1 MAKVIM
7 LTQEN
12 CPNCSSLKM
21 FLEFGMKNKYK
32 DDIEVVHRQS
42 DESRFMELVQTY
54 DVASTPVLI
63 ADDEVLRDCS
73 PTKTI
78 EFLNK
83 AVQ

>member
-1 MAKVIM
+1 MLISSSPRKKSMAKVIM

-63 ADDEVLRDCS
+63 ADDES
-73 PTKTI
+73 
-78 EFLNK
+78 
-83 AVQ
+83 